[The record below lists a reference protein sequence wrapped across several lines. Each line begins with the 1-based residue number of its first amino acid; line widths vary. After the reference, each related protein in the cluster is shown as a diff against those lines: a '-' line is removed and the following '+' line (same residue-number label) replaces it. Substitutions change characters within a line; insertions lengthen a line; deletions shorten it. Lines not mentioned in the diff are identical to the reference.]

1 MRFEDITKLGE
12 LLGQKN
18 LTVGT
23 SGNISKKTPDGI
35 YITATGTA
43 LGFLEEK
50 DVVLT
55 DFCGKE
61 LLGGK
66 ASSEIKLHAEIY
78 RRRSDVNAIIHT
90 HSPYLTTFASCHKNL
105 DEAVMS
111 ENIIYFEDIPVA
123 EYAMPSSMQ
132 LVENTVKY
140 LIDRDVVMMANHGV
154 VAVGKDLKS
163 AFFKLETA
171 EYYAKVCLNA
181 KLLGG
186 AKCLSPKDVDDI
198 KQLKALAN

>member
-1 MRFEDITKLGE
+1 MQFEDITKLGE

-43 LGFLEEK
+43 LSFLEEK
-50 DVVLT
+50 DIVLT
-55 DFCGKE
+55 DLAGKE
-61 LLGGK
+61 LSCGK

-78 RRRSDVNAIIHT
+78 KKRCDVNAIIHT

-111 ENIIYFEDIPVA
+111 ENIVYFDDIPVA

-140 LIDRDVVMMANHGV
+140 LVDRDVVMMANHGV

-186 AKCLSPKDVDDI
+186 AKCLSKKDVEDI
-198 KQLKALAN
+198 KHLKAKSC